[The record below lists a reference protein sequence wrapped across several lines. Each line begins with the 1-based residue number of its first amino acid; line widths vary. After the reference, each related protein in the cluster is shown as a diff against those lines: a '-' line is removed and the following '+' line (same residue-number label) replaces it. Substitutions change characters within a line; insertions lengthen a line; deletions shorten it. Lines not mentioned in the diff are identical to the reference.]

1 MLKTFILCGRPK
13 SFFLI
18 VQIRK
23 ISVRGVNLG
32 ILGVSIEDLI
42 SLLVHDDV

>member
-23 ISVRGVNLG
+23 ISVHGVNLG
-32 ILGVSIEDLI
+32 ILGVSIEDL
-42 SLLVHDDV
+42 SLLVHDDL